1 MARSMRSH
9 RRTAVPGAGARRAVP
24 VRRLARGPAVLRR
37 PGARFFL
44 RAETQQVAAP
54 FRMRVTPADL
64 AAATGT
70 MAALALW
77 ALALH
82 LAG

>member
-1 MARSMRSH
+1 
-9 RRTAVPGAGARRAVP
+9 
-24 VRRLARGPAVLRR
+24 
-37 PGARFFL
+37 
-44 RAETQQVAAP
+44 
-54 FRMRVTPADL
+54 MRVTPADL